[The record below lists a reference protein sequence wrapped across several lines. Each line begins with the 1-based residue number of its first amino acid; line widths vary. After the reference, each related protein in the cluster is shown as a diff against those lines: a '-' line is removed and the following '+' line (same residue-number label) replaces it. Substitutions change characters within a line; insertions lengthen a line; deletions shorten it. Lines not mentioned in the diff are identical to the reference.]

1 MELKCEL
8 EESDGSKFLSPMQPA
23 YCKQARMVVSM
34 RIQES
39 NGTDTILSLHNLW
52 LERSC
57 RSSTTG

>member
-34 RIQES
+34 LIQE
-39 NGTDTILSLHNLW
+39 NGTDTILSLH
-52 LERSC
+52 
-57 RSSTTG
+57 TYG